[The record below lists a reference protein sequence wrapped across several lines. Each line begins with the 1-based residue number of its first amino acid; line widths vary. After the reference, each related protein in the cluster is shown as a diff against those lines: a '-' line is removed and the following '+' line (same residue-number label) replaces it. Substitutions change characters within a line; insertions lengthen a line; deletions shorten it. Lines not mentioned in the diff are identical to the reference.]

1 MTPLL
6 SHSCGQ
12 SMIRNAVLRFSQPA
26 VFGAIVGILFASL
39 AVPGHL
45 SAQDKDAAADE
56 ESMADPDI
64 DSGNVS
70 YFLGV
75 SFGQQLMG
83 NGLVVGD
90 LDNDRLVE
98 GIKDGLQG
106 KEPQMSQEALAKTQQ
121 MIQQLLVA
129 RMRQME
135 ARVKKEGE
143 DFLAKMAKE
152 DGVKELAGGL
162 LYKELTAGEG
172 KSPEETDT
180 VKVHYTGRL
189 VNGNVFDSSVQRGE
203 PATFR
208 VNQVIKGWQMAL
220 KAMKVGDKWM
230 LYIPSDLAYG
240 APGKQPRIA
249 PNSVLAFEVELL
261 GIQ

>member
-1 MTPLL
+1 ML
-6 SHSCGQ
+6 
-12 SMIRNAVLRFSQPA
+12 V
-26 VFGAIVGILFASL
+26 AIIAL
-39 AVPGHL
+39 ATAITAAPGSVHAQGKEAMVDDS
-45 SAQDKDAAADE
+45 SAT
-56 ESMADPDI
+56 DPEI

-83 NGLVVGD
+83 NGLTVED
-90 LDNDRLVE
+90 LRNDRLVE
-98 GIKDGLQG
+98 GMKDGIEG
-106 KEPQMSQEALAKTQQ
+106 KDPQMSEEALAETQQ

-135 ARVKKEGE
+135 ARVMKEGQE
-143 DFLAKMAKE
+143 FLAEIAKE
-152 DGVKELAGGL
+152 KGVKELSGGL
-162 LYKELTAGEG
+162 LYKELTAGDG

-220 KAMKVGDKWM
+220 QEMKVGDKWM
-230 LYIPSDLAYG
+230 LYIPSSLGYG
-240 APGKQPRIA
+240 AAGKQPRIA
-249 PNSVLAFEVELL
+249 PNSVLTFEVELL
-261 GIQ
+261 EIQ